1 MKSSHDKQYLA
12 TLALIGS
19 GIMGGLAALS
29 SKIVL
34 RELPP
39 LTVLFVRITIML
51 LVLWPLALRYTRH
64 SLTHWRQIALLAV
77 FWLGNVVLFIVGVK
91 YTTATASQ
99 VLYASVPIF
108 VFLESFFVGGEKV
121 RSFQVL
127 GIILGFVGAL
137 VTVFDPA
144 ASGNGAFGSLYG
156 NVLIFIASM
165 SWSLYLVFSKRLS
178 SHISPLGLTVGS
190 ASVGWILTG
199 ILMLMFEGTSGLVR
213 LPVLSAVAFWALL
226 FVGLGV
232 GAAMIILVQWGVKYG
247 SPLVAGSMVYLSTF
261 IAAATGIAFLGEIIT
276 TRFLFGS
283 ALLLL
288 GLFLTS
294 TLPLL
299 LKKARAVALML

>member
-1 MKSSHDKQYLA
+1 MKSSLDNQQIA

-19 GIMGGLAALS
+19 GIIGGLAALS

-64 SLTHWRQIALLAV
+64 SLIHWRQIALLAV

-127 GIILGFVGAL
+127 GIVLGFFGAL

-144 ASGNGAFGSLYG
+144 ASGGAFGSLYG
-156 NVLIFIASM
+156 NVLIFIASI

-199 ILMLMFEGTSGLVR
+199 VLMLMFEGTSGITR
-213 LPVLSAVAFWALL
+213 LPVLSTTAFWALL

-299 LKKARAVALML
+299 LKKARALALML